1 MKMSEYIAITKIN
14 IYDAMTTN
22 RSYLKAKRPFAV
34 LAEMKDKMTNCF
46 NEELLRKFICFLGPE
61 EQRIKIRVNN
71 TLFSTPSVT
80 NHRTKV

>member
-22 RSYLKAKRPFAV
+22 RSYSKAKRPFAV

-61 EQRIKIRVNN
+61 ERRIKIRVNN

-80 NHRTKV
+80 NHRMKV